1 MDQLNDLLDRCAAR
15 HRNLCPRQVLGVRM
29 ALAGASLLGIQLPRE
44 DKKLLVIVETDGC
57 FADGVEVASGC
68 SVGHRTLRVED
79 YGKVAATFVQVE
91 IGRALRLSPRP
102 GVRQRARMYAPE
114 QPRRYFAQLHGY
126 QRMPAGELFSFQEV
140 ALVTPVLDL
149 VSRPGV
155 RVKCDAC
162 GEEIINE
169 REVHCNGALL
179 CRGCASPAYYA
190 VHELDVIEQ
199 VDFVGTGRLS

>member
-1 MDQLNDLLDRCAAR
+1 MDSLKELLNRCASR

-29 ALAGASLLGIQLPRE
+29 ALAGASLLGMELPRG
-44 DKKLLVIVETDGC
+44 DKKLLVIAEIDGC
-57 FADGVEVASGC
+57 FVNGIEVASGC

-91 IGRALRLSPRP
+91 NGRALRLAPLP
-102 GVRQRARMYAPE
+102 GVRQRAWLYAPE

-126 QRMPAGELFSFQEV
+126 QHMPAGELFSFQEV
-140 ALVTPVLDL
+140 ALVTPVRDL

-155 RVKCDAC
+155 RVNCDTC

-169 REVHCNGALL
+169 RQVRCGDTVL
-179 CRGCASPAYYA
+179 CRGCAGPAYYTMDELHCKPTLA
-190 VHELDVIEQ
+190 VSEA
-199 VDFVGTGRLS
+199 LSR